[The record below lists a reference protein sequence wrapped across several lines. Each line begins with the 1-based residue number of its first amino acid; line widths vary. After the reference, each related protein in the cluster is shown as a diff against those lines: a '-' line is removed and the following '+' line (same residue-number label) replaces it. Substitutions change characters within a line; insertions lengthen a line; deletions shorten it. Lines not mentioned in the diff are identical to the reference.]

1 MSIQYKSIKELKN
14 MLNDKDISHTE
25 LVQETFLNIKNNSA
39 LNAFITLNEEESLKK
54 ADNLDNTPNSGSLAG
69 IPIAQQDLF

>member
-54 ADNLDNTPNSGSLAG
+54 A
-69 IPIAQQDLF
+69 II

>member
-25 LVQETFLNIKNNSA
+25 LVQETFVWEVAGGRNC
-39 LNAFITLNEEESLKK
+39 NAS
-54 ADNLDNTPNSGSLAG
+54 
-69 IPIAQQDLF
+69 